1 MTAVLCKVRQC
12 PLRRLSAPDGA
23 RATWQGGLLVW
34 PVDKEEPQMML
45 LQWDRRR
52 RRMWGVFRRGSTWG
66 QHSGQVYLITG
77 VPNSSSQQAST
88 DHGGLY
94 LQWHYP
100 VQHGQLHWGPGKKP
114 FCFSRSNLCSPCK
127 VFTIWLAA
135 VTCFAAP
142 RKAHLPS
149 ADVDGLIRWAQNAS
163 HLENSV
169 LLQLSMQTVSHYCQG
184 CSFHLSQQQPGILVW
199 HENISAKRTQGR
211 SEWHVWSQSVCGAG
225 KWGSGVAKIRA
236 F

>member
-1 MTAVLCKVRQC
+1 MGKKAGLFALDKRSTFKSEWQCMPAVLCKVRQC

-45 LQWDRRR
+45 LQRDRRR

-100 VQHGQLHWGPGKKP
+100 VQHGQLHGDLEK
-114 FCFSRSNLCSPCK
+114 NH
-127 VFTIWLAA
+127 
-135 VTCFAAP
+135 FA
-142 RKAHLPS
+142 S
-149 ADVDGLIRWAQNAS
+149 
-163 HLENSV
+163 LEV
-169 LLQLSMQTVSHYCQG
+169 IYVH
-184 CSFHLSQQQPGILVW
+184 H
-199 HENISAKRTQGR
+199 AK
-211 SEWHVWSQSVCGAG
+211 SSLYD
-225 KWGSGVAKIRA
+225 
-236 F
+236 